1 MKTKLFMLFLI
12 HMFLQVQCY
21 SQKILVNG
29 QESNGKLNWSNFTG
43 KIDKSSSFNAYTSY
57 KFFTKFQGIN
67 FIGDSAIMNGFEII
81 LELDPNNSWAKND
94 KVTDALLI
102 HEQGHF
108 NLGILCVREI
118 LNKYKETKFT
128 RSNYKVALQGIISDA
143 SKKYNDLGLLYDK
156 ETDHSKNIE
165 EQLKWNKFF
174 SGNGVYFSNK

>member
-1 MKTKLFMLFLI
+1 
-12 HMFLQVQCY
+12 
-21 SQKILVNG
+21 
-29 QESNGKLNWSNFTG
+29 
-43 KIDKSSSFNAYTSY
+43 
-57 KFFTKFQGIN
+57 
-67 FIGDSAIMNGFEII
+67 MNGFEII